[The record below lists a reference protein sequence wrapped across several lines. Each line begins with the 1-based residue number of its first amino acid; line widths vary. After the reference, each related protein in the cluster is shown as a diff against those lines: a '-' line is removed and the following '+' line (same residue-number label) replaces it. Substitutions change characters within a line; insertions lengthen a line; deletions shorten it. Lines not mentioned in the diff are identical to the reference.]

1 MASMATYTNMWLST
15 TRLRD
20 TIALHGHATP
30 ISMGFVR
37 LIGGSFVFCD
47 TPLFAGAEGISVPI
61 SRGSPP
67 TPD

>member
-1 MASMATYTNMWLST
+1 MATNTHLWLTT

-20 TIALHGHATP
+20 KIALHGHAMP
-30 ISMGFVR
+30 IFMGFVR

-47 TPLFAGAEGISVPI
+47 SPLFTGAEGISVPI

>member
-1 MASMATYTNMWLST
+1 MATNTNMWLTT

-20 TIALHGHATP
+20 KIALHGHAMP
-30 ISMGFVR
+30 IFMGFVR
-37 LIGGSFVFCD
+37 PTGGCFVICD
-47 TPLFAGAEGISVPI
+47 SPLFTGAEGISVPI

>member
-1 MASMATYTNMWLST
+1 MATNTNMWLST

-20 TIALHGHATP
+20 KIAPIGHAMP
-30 ISMGFVR
+30 IFMGFVR
-37 LIGGSFVFCD
+37 PTGGCIVNCD
-47 TPLFAGAEGISVPI
+47 SPLFTGAEGIGVSI

>member
-1 MASMATYTNMWLST
+1 MATNTSMWLTT

-20 TIALHGHATP
+20 KFTLHGHAMP
-30 ISMGFVR
+30 IFMGFVR
-37 LIGGSFVFCD
+37 PMSGCFVFCD
-47 TPLFAGAEGISVPI
+47 SPLFIGAEGIGVPI

>member
-1 MASMATYTNMWLST
+1 MTTYTNMWLST

-20 TIALHGHATP
+20 IIALHGHAMP
-30 ISMGFVR
+30 ISMGFVC
-37 LIGGSFVFCD
+37 LTSGCFVFCD
-47 TPLFAGAEGISVPI
+47 APLFIGTDGRSVPI